1 VSPDPTTAAER
12 QARSLSDM
20 LAVLRLRHMGTGR
33 ITVSGSDEA
42 SVGVG
47 AQEID
52 VYEGDSLEQPHHR
65 IYGGQVLAQSLMA
78 ANLTVR
84 EQFPQRLPHSLH
96 AYFLRPGDDTQPVR
110 FSVERM
116 RDGRSFSAR
125 RVHALQ
131 NDRPILSLTA
141 SYEDPAGGLD
151 HHDPMPDVPGPEELP
166 SLASKYGQFDNARAQ
181 HLIAR
186 PVDHRYVEGDI
197 AMRIDGPHE
206 ARQNVWIRVVSD
218 VGEDP
223 FLRACV
229 MAYLSDYTL
238 LESVLRRH
246 GRVWT
251 DTSLRVASLD
261 HSMWFHRPVD
271 PSQWLLYSQESPSA
285 QGGRGLGIGRV
296 FTRDGTLTTTITQE
310 GMIRVKES

>member
-1 VSPDPTTAAER
+1 MSPDPTSITER
-12 QARSLSDM
+12 QARSMADM
-20 LAVLRLRHMGTGR
+20 LAILQLRRLGTGR
-33 ITVSGSDEA
+33 ISVTGSDDS

-52 VYEGDSLEQPHHR
+52 VFEGDSLEQPHHR

-84 EQFPQRLPHSLH
+84 EQYPDRLPHSLH
-96 AYFLRPGDDTQPVR
+96 AYFLRPGDDTRPVR

-166 SLASKYGQFDNARAQ
+166 SLASKYGQIDHPRAQ

-271 PSQWLLYSQESPSA
+271 PSQWLLYAQESPSA
-285 QGGRGLGIGRV
+285 QGGRGLGVGRV
-296 FTRDGTLTTTITQE
+296 FTRDGTLTTTIAQE
-310 GMIRVKES
+310 GMVRVKES

>member
-1 VSPDPTTAAER
+1 MSPDPTSISER
-12 QARSLSDM
+12 QARSMADM
-20 LAVLRLRHMGTGR
+20 LSILQLRRLGTGR
-33 ITVSGSDEA
+33 ISVTGSDEDA
-42 SVGVG
+42 VGVG

-52 VYEGDSLEQPHHR
+52 VFEGDSLEQPHHR

-84 EQFPQRLPHSLH
+84 EQYPDRLPHSLH
-96 AYFLRPGDDTQPVR
+96 AYFLRPGDDTRPVR

-166 SLASKYGQFDNARAQ
+166 SLASKYGQIDHPRAQ

-197 AMRIDGPHE
+197 AMRIDGPHD
-206 ARQNVWIRVVSD
+206 ARQNVWIRVVSE

-271 PSQWLLYSQESPSA
+271 PSQWLLYAQESPSA
-285 QGGRGLGIGRV
+285 QGGRGLGLGRV
-296 FTRDGTLTTTITQE
+296 FTRDGTLTTTIAQE
-310 GMIRVKES
+310 GMVRVKES